1 MAFNYFLSLLTVL
14 ICSLLSYGQASDAE
28 KLQKTLTK
36 AAEIGLSDTQIE
48 GIKTLYAEY
57 NEQVAAL
64 NAKQKAHQNE
74 TILYLNSEDQE
85 KGDALLNFRKK
96 LAKLIDIHEF
106 ERLFGFQF
114 KDRIEREAVAKYEEA
129 IATYIFTKKQQK
141 LVKDTFLLST
151 KNEMMT
157 WAYYT
162 YDPKVAYAKTTA
174 AKATSLK
181 RFNDLLKSFEIQ
193 KTIPV
198 TGNPKMEHL
207 VAMAKKAAL
216 TEEQIQK
223 LLHIVAKRN
232 DQIAVYPSIWAKGDA
247 NYVLNFHDKV
257 TSKEEAHRQFKED
270 LANLIT
276 LNQFN
281 TMFKD
286 QLQTQIKRD
295 AYNHLVEAGKV
306 YNFNKLSFEQKES
319 LKALLLKHYT
329 NKKMYTEY
337 YEYDWTLRTQKLRVL
352 QFRFEKAYKK
362 ALDEF
367 GVTAGSA
374 KKSGAKGFDW

>member
-1 MAFNYFLSLLTVL
+1 MVFNYFLTLGAVL
-14 ICSLLSYGQASDAE
+14 ILSFSSYGQISDAE
-28 KLQKTLTK
+28 KLQKTLAK
-36 AAEIGLSDTQIE
+36 ATQVGFNETQIE
-48 GIKTLYAEY
+48 GIKALYAEY
-57 NEQVAAL
+57 NERVAAL
-64 NAKQKAHQNE
+64 NAKQKAHQDE

-85 KGDALLNFRKK
+85 KGDALLDFRKK
-96 LAKLIDIHEF
+96 LTGLITIREF
-106 ERLFGFQF
+106 EKLFGFQF
-114 KDRIEREAVAKYEEA
+114 EERIQREATAKYEDA
-129 IATYIFTKKQQK
+129 IATYTFTKKQQK
-141 LVKDTFLLST
+141 LVKDTFLQTT
-151 KNEMMT
+151 KNEMIT

-174 AKATSLK
+174 AAANSLD
-181 RFNDLLKSFEIQ
+181 RFNELLKSFDIQ
-193 KTIPV
+193 KIIPV
-198 TGNPKMEHL
+198 KGNPKMEHL

-216 TEEQIQK
+216 AEEQIQK
-223 LLHIVAKRN
+223 LLHLVAKRD
-232 DQIAVYPSIWAKGDA
+232 DQIAKYPSIWAKGDA
-247 NYVLNFHDKV
+247 NYVLNFHDTA
-257 TSKEEAHRQFKED
+257 TSKEEANRQFKED
-270 LANLIT
+270 LANLIS

-367 GVTAGSA
+367 GVTAGTA
-374 KKSGAKGFDW
+374 KKSGTKGFDW

>member
-1 MAFNYFLSLLTVL
+1 MFLKTFLSIGAIFV
-14 ICSLLSYGQASDAE
+14 ISFLSYSQISDAE
-28 KLQKTLTK
+28 KLKKTLTK
-36 AAEIGLSDTQIE
+36 ATQVGLNDIQIE

-74 TILYLNSEDQE
+74 TILYLNSEDLE
-85 KGDALLNFRKK
+85 KGDALLDFRKK
-96 LAKLIDIHEF
+96 LTGLINIYEF
-106 ERLFGFQF
+106 EKLFGFQF
-114 KDRIEREAVAKYEEA
+114 EERIQREAIVKYEEA
-129 IATYIFTKKQQK
+129 MATYTFTKKQQK
-141 LVKDTFLLST
+141 LVKDTFLLTT
-151 KNEMMT
+151 KNEIIT

-162 YDPKVAYAKTTA
+162 YDPKIAYAKTTA
-174 AKATSLK
+174 EAANSLD
-181 RFNDLLKSFEIQ
+181 RFNELLESFDIQ
-193 KTIPV
+193 KITPV

-207 VAMAKKAAL
+207 VTMAKKAAL

-223 LLHIVAKRN
+223 LLHLVAKRD
-232 DQIAVYPSIWAKGDA
+232 DQIAKYPSIWAKGDA
-247 NYVLNFHDKV
+247 NYVLNFHDNA
-257 TSKEEAHRQFKED
+257 TSKEEANRQFKED

-286 QLQTQIKRD
+286 QLQAQIKRD

-374 KKSGAKGFDW
+374 KKSETKGFDW